1 MEKKLKWITLL
12 FTALFL
18 GAGLSNALN
27 TTVPSNGETKGF
39 SLEKKHITLHF
50 LKPSIQEKTSF
61 LGIEMKGTNTYLYT
75 AGEPMLP
82 LYTTTL
88 SFPFGTKIISIE
100 CKPSEVKNLSLSSH
114 IIPAPQSI
122 VHGTAK
128 NSLNYEMDD
137 AIYSTN
143 TFYPGN
149 WYTHYTG
156 GGLDQNG
163 DRKTFLTLRVYPL
176 LYNPVTDIVTY
187 TNNLNLTITYKE
199 PKSELF
205 PIKNEYDL
213 VIITPSTL
221 YDNRLHQLMEHKNN
235 QGVSTIIQTLE
246 NIYSNYSGV
255 DKPEQIKYFIKDAIE
270 TWGVKYVLLVGG
282 LKSLIYGKSRDDANQ
297 GTKDWYLPVRYTN
310 LNDGPMEPYDPGFIS
325 DLYYADIYDSE
336 GNFSSWDS
344 NGDGIFASWSR
355 FSGRD
360 TLDFYPDV
368 YVGRLPCRNIWE
380 VKIMVNKI
388 LTYETTTSPDSPWY
402 KRLVAVAGDAFDDPP
417 DNFYEGETACEKVI
431 TTYMT
436 EFEPIRLFG
445 SNQNIDPDYTPETF
459 SIIREITRGCGHLYF
474 EGHANPFSWTT
485 HAPGNFDE
493 YFGGITIYNFPLLA
507 NKDKY
512 PICIV
517 VGCHNS
523 QFNLTLFSSMRDRTN
538 SHHMWSYGVPVPECW
553 SWWLTRKIGGGSIA
567 TIGCTGLGPAAIGE
581 NGDQD
586 GDGINEPDCDEKYS
600 SYMGIQFYKSFYE
613 GYDILGETWGYSI
626 KKYLDTYPGMSDQQD
641 AKMAEQWALLGDP
654 SLQIGG

>member
-1 MEKKLKWITLL
+1 MEKKLQGIALMV
-12 FTALFL
+12 TALFL
-18 GAGLSNALN
+18 ITCLSNVLSAP
-27 TTVPSNGETKGF
+27 VPQIGENKEFFIG
-39 SLEKKHITLHF
+39 EKYITLNFLEPIIKEKGNF
-50 LKPSIQEKTSF
+50 LK
-61 LGIEMKGTNTYLYT
+61 IEMNGTNTHLYR

-82 LYTTTL
+82 FHAETL
-88 SFPFGTKIISIE
+88 NFSFGTKIISIK
-100 CKPSEVKNLSLSSH
+100 CGTSLVKNMVLSNK
-114 IIPAPQSI
+114 IIPAPQP
-122 VHGTAK
+122 VVQGTNK
-128 NSLNYEMDD
+128 SSLDYKPDA
-137 AIYSTN
+137 AIYKDNS
-143 TFYPGN
+143 FYPSN
-149 WYTHYTG
+149 WYNYYTG
-156 GGLDQNG
+156 GGLTQPG
-163 DRKTFLTLRVYPL
+163 KHETFLTIHAYPI
-176 LYNPVTDIVTY
+176 LYNPVTNTLSYIQS
-187 TNNLNLTITYKE
+187 LNLTITYKE
-199 PKSELF
+199 PTSALF
-205 PIKNEYDL
+205 PTKNEYDL
-213 VIITPSTL
+213 VIITPSRL

-246 NIYSNYSGV
+246 NIYSNYSGI

-270 TWGVKYVLLVGG
+270 NWGTKYVLLVGG
-282 LKSLIYGKSRDDANQ
+282 LTSLIYGKSRDDTNQ

-355 FSGRD
+355 FAARD
-360 TLDFYPDV
+360 NLDFYPDV

-388 LTYETTTSPDSPWY
+388 IMYETTTSPDSPWY

-417 DNFYEGETACEKVI
+417 DNFHEGETACEKVI

-445 SNQNIDPDYTPETF
+445 SNQNTDPDHTPETLN
-459 SIIREITRGCGHLYF
+459 IVREISTGCGHLYF

-507 NKDKY
+507 NKNKY
-512 PICIV
+512 PVCVV

-538 SHHMWSYGVPVPECW
+538 SRHMWSYGVPVPECW

-581 NGDQD
+581 DGDQD

-600 SYMGIQFYKSFYE
+600 SYMGIQFYKAFYE
-613 GYDILGETWGYSI
+613 GHDILGETWGYSI
-626 KKYLDTYPGMSDQQD
+626 KKYLDTYPGMNDQQD

-654 SLQIGG
+654 SLKIGG